1 MNMKKIY
8 PVLFILVFCVTTLS
22 CKGLSNGKNDMRT
35 KFSWNFYVSSPV
47 HYSSELKYAKA
58 FYEDNGE
65 ETVDVFDETAMAGLG
80 NVTATPFSVNPPQG
94 KVSIPKGID
103 MVWVS
108 IADKKI
114 YRANIK
120 LSQQIQN
127 KLLKAFREGFYSHW
141 RESNMDFNEFNV
153 TILPEGHLWLYLGIG
168 NLRRVLICDTLKG
181 EETHMTLKEFSE
193 GFYNAFQTV
202 DSLCTNDEDNEFFN
216 KHGSEYDKIWGIY
229 AQRFNYQF
237 DMQFENKQ
245 TELRK
250 GQFIIYFA
258 NGEIMNHDDTGYFD
272 QQLSRPNKMEL
283 QWTVDDMLYSGYFY
297 FNEGEIEKAFNDIYG
312 NNPTQPGKLI
322 IQVSKYNNWFDIYLE
337 VEHRKY
343 KLQKTKIHVFK
354 QGINESGRKAIIVF
368 DNHPQD
374 GKNILNFIG
383 E

>member
-1 MNMKKIY
+1 MKKIY
-8 PVLFILVFCVTTLS
+8 PILFILVFCVTTLS
-22 CKGLSNGKNDMRT
+22 CKGLSNGNNDMRT
-35 KFSWNFYVSSPV
+35 KFSWDFYISSPI
-47 HYSSELKYAKA
+47 HYSSIIKYAKA
-58 FYEDNGE
+58 YYGDNK
-65 ETVDVFDETAMAGLG
+65 ETVDVIDQSTLLGLG
-80 NVTATPFSVNPPQG
+80 NVNASTYSVNPPKG
-94 KVSIPKGID
+94 EVGIPKGLE

-120 LSQQIQN
+120 FSQQIQN

-141 RESNMDFNEFNV
+141 RESNMDFNEFDV
-153 TILPEGHLWLYLGIG
+153 TILPGGHLWLYLGIG

-202 DSLCTNDEDNEFFN
+202 DSLCTNDEDNEFFK
-216 KHGSEYDKIWGIY
+216 KHGSEYDKIWAFY

-237 DMQFENKQ
+237 DIRFENKQ

-250 GQFIIYFA
+250 GRFMIYFA
-258 NGEIMNHDDTGYFD
+258 NGEILNHDDPGYFEEP
-272 QQLSRPNKMEL
+272 SRPNRIEF
-283 QWTVDDMLYSGYFY
+283 QWIADDMLYIGHFY
-297 FNEGEIEKAFNDIYG
+297 FDEEEVKKAFMDVYG
-312 NNPTQPGKLI
+312 NNPTQVGKFI

-337 VEHRKY
+337 AGTKKY
-343 KLQKTKIHVFK
+343 KFEKTKIHVFK
-354 QGINESGRKAIIVF
+354 RGVNESGRNSKIIF

-374 GKNILNFIG
+374 GNEILNFIG

>member
-1 MNMKKIY
+1 MKKIY
-8 PVLFILVFCVTTLS
+8 PVLFILAFCITTLS

-35 KFSWNFYVSSPV
+35 KFSWDFYISSPT

-58 FYEDNGE
+58 FYGDNGE

-80 NVTATPFSVNPPQG
+80 NVTATTYSVNPPKG
-94 KVSIPKGID
+94 EVGIPKGID

-120 LSQQIQN
+120 FSQQIQN

-141 RESNMDFNEFNV
+141 RESNMDFNEFDV
-153 TILPEGHLWLYLGIG
+153 TILPRGHLWLYLGIG
-168 NLRRVLICDTLKG
+168 NLRRVLLCDTLRGG
-181 EETHMTLKEFSE
+181 EIHMTLKEFSE
-193 GFYNAFQTV
+193 DFYNAYQTV
-202 DSLCTNDEDNEFFN
+202 DSLCADGYDTPYIIE
-216 KHGSEYDKIWGIY
+216 HGSEYDKIWGIY

-237 DMQFENKQ
+237 DIQFENKQ

-250 GQFIIYFA
+250 GNFIINFA
-258 NGEIMNHDDTGYFD
+258 NGEILNHDDTGYFD

-322 IQVSKYNNWFDIYLE
+322 IQISKYNNWFDIYLE
-337 VEHRKY
+337 AGNKKY
-343 KLQKTKIHVFK
+343 KFKKTKIHVFK
-354 QGINESGRKAIIVF
+354 QRVHDSDDKAVVIY

-374 GKNILNFIG
+374 GNDIFNFIG
-383 E
+383 K

>member
-1 MNMKKIY
+1 MKKIY

-35 KFSWNFYVSSPV
+35 KFSWNFYISSPV
-47 HYSSELKYAKA
+47 HYCSQIKYAKV
-58 FYEDNGE
+58 YYGDNN
-65 ETVDVFDETAMAGLG
+65 ETTDVIDQSTLRGLG
-80 NVTATPFSVNPPQG
+80 NVNATTYSVNPSTG
-94 KVSIPKGID
+94 EVSIPKGID

-120 LSQQIQN
+120 FSQQIQN

-141 RESNMDFNEFNV
+141 RESNMDFNELDV
-153 TILPEGHLWLYLGIG
+153 TILPGGHLWLYLGIG

-181 EETHMTLKEFSE
+181 EEIHMTLKEFSE
-193 GFYNAFQTV
+193 DFYNAYQTV
-202 DSLCTNDEDNEFFN
+202 DSLCADGYDTPYIIE
-216 KHGSEYDKIWGIY
+216 HGSEYDKIWGIY

-237 DMQFENKQ
+237 DIQFENKQ

-250 GQFIIYFA
+250 GNFIINFA
-258 NGEIMNHDDTGYFD
+258 NGEILNHDDPGYFE
-272 QQLSRPNKMEL
+272 QPSRPNKIEF
-283 QWTVDDMLYSGYFY
+283 QWIADDMLYTGHFY
-297 FNEGEIEKAFNDIYG
+297 FDEEEMKKAFMDVYG
-312 NNPTQPGKLI
+312 NNPTQPGKII

-337 VEHRKY
+337 AGNKKY
-343 KLQKTKIHVFK
+343 KFEKTKIHVFK
-354 QGINESGRKAIIVF
+354 QGVNDSDDKAVVIY

-374 GKNILNFIG
+374 GNDILNFIG

>member
-1 MNMKKIY
+1 MKMKKIY

-35 KFSWNFYVSSPV
+35 KFSWDFYISSPV
-47 HYSSELKYAKA
+47 HYCSQIKYAKV
-58 FYEDNGE
+58 YYGDNK
-65 ETVDVFDETAMAGLG
+65 ETTDVIDQSTLRGLG
-80 NVTATPFSVNPPQG
+80 NVNATTYSVNPPKG
-94 KVSIPKGID
+94 EVGIPKGID

-120 LSQQIQN
+120 FSQQIQN

-141 RESNMDFNEFNV
+141 RESNMDFNEFDV
-153 TILPEGHLWLYLGIG
+153 TILPRGHLWLYLGIG

-181 EETHMTLKEFSE
+181 EEIHMTLKEFSE
-193 GFYNAFQTV
+193 DFYNAYQTV
-202 DSLCTNDEDNEFFN
+202 DSLCADGYDTPYIIE
-216 KHGSEYDKIWGIY
+216 HGSEYDKIWGIY

-237 DMQFENKQ
+237 DIQFENKQ

-250 GQFIIYFA
+250 GNFIINFA
-258 NGEIMNHDDTGYFD
+258 NGEILNHDDPGYFE
-272 QQLSRPNKMEL
+272 QPSRPNKIEFP
-283 QWTVDDMLYSGYFY
+283 WIADDMLYTGHFY
-297 FNEGEIEKAFNDIYG
+297 FDEEEMKKAFMDVYG
-312 NNPTQPGKLI
+312 NNPTQPGKII

-337 VEHRKY
+337 AGNKKY
-343 KLQKTKIHVFK
+343 KFEKTKIHVFK
-354 QGINESGRKAIIVF
+354 QGVNDSDDKAVVIY

-374 GKNILNFIG
+374 GNDILNFIG

>member
-1 MNMKKIY
+1 MKKIY

-35 KFSWNFYVSSPV
+35 KFSWNFYISSPV
-47 HYSSELKYAKA
+47 HYCSQIKYAKV
-58 FYEDNGE
+58 YYGDNN
-65 ETVDVFDETAMAGLG
+65 ETTDVIDQSTLRGLG
-80 NVTATPFSVNPPQG
+80 NVNATTYSVNPPTG
-94 KVSIPKGID
+94 EVSIPKGID

-120 LSQQIQN
+120 FSQQIQN

-141 RESNMDFNEFNV
+141 RESNMDFNELDV
-153 TILPEGHLWLYLGIG
+153 TILPGGHLWLYLGIG

-181 EETHMTLKEFSE
+181 EEIHMTLKEFSE
-193 GFYNAFQTV
+193 DFYNAYQTV
-202 DSLCTNDEDNEFFN
+202 DSLCADGYDTPYIIE
-216 KHGSEYDKIWGIY
+216 HGSEYDKIWGIY

-237 DMQFENKQ
+237 DIQFENKQ

-250 GQFIIYFA
+250 GNFIINFA
-258 NGEIMNHDDTGYFD
+258 NGEILNHDDPGYFE
-272 QQLSRPNKMEL
+272 QPSSPNKIEF
-283 QWTVDDMLYSGYFY
+283 QWIADDMLYTGHFY
-297 FNEGEIEKAFNDIYG
+297 FDEEEVKKAFMDVYG
-312 NNPTQPGKLI
+312 NNPTQPGKII

-337 VEHRKY
+337 AGNKKY
-343 KLQKTKIHVFK
+343 KFEKTKIHVFK
-354 QGINESGRKAIIVF
+354 QGVNDSDDKAVVIY

-374 GKNILNFIG
+374 GNDILNFIG

>member
-1 MNMKKIY
+1 MKKIY
-8 PVLFILVFCVTTLS
+8 PILFILVFCITTLS
-22 CKGLSNGKNDMRT
+22 CKGLSNGNNDMRT
-35 KFSWNFYVSSPV
+35 KFSWDFYISSPV
-47 HYSSELKYAKA
+47 HYCSQIKYAKV
-58 FYEDNGE
+58 YYGDNE
-65 ETVDVFDETAMAGLG
+65 ETTDVIDQSTLRGLG
-80 NVTATPFSVNPPQG
+80 NVNATTYSVNPPTG
-94 KVSIPKGID
+94 EVSIPKGID

-120 LSQQIQN
+120 FSQQIQN

-168 NLRRVLICDTLKG
+168 NLRRVLVCDTLKG

-193 GFYNAFQTV
+193 DFYNAYQTI
-202 DSLCTNDEDNEFFN
+202 DSLCADGYDTPYIIE
-216 KHGSEYDKIWGIY
+216 HGSKYDKIWGIY

-237 DMQFENKQ
+237 NIQFENKQ

-250 GQFIIYFA
+250 GHFMIYFA

-322 IQVSKYNNWFDIYLE
+322 IQVSKNNNLFDIYLKTGNK
-337 VEHRKY
+337 KY
-343 KLQKTKIHVFK
+343 KFKKTKIHVFK
-354 QGINESGRKAIIVF
+354 QRVHDSDDKAVVIY

-374 GKNILNFIG
+374 GNDIFNFIG

>member
-1 MNMKKIY
+1 MKKIY
-8 PVLFILVFCVTTLS
+8 PVLFILAFCITTLS

-35 KFSWNFYVSSPV
+35 KFSWDFYISSPT

-58 FYEDNGE
+58 FYGDNGE

-80 NVTATPFSVNPPQG
+80 NVTATTYSVNPPKG
-94 KVSIPKGID
+94 EVGIPKGID

-120 LSQQIQN
+120 FSQQIQN

-141 RESNMDFNEFNV
+141 RESNMDFNEFDV
-153 TILPEGHLWLYLGIG
+153 TILPRGHLWLYLGIG
-168 NLRRVLICDTLKG
+168 NLRRVLLCDTLRGG
-181 EETHMTLKEFSE
+181 EIHMTLKEFSE
-193 GFYNAFQTV
+193 DFYNAYQTV
-202 DSLCTNDEDNEFFN
+202 DSLCADGYDTPYIIE
-216 KHGSEYDKIWGIY
+216 HGSEYDKIWGIY

-237 DMQFENKQ
+237 DIQFENKQ

-250 GQFIIYFA
+250 GNFIINFA
-258 NGEIMNHDDTGYFD
+258 NGEILNHDDTGYFD

-322 IQVSKYNNWFDIYLE
+322 IQISKYNNWFDIYLE
-337 VEHRKY
+337 AGNKKY
-343 KLQKTKIHVFK
+343 KFEKTKIHVFK
-354 QGINESGRKAIIVF
+354 QRVHDSDDKAVVIY

-374 GKNILNFIG
+374 GNDILNFIG

>member
-1 MNMKKIY
+1 MKKIY

-35 KFSWNFYVSSPV
+35 KFSWNFYISSPV
-47 HYSSELKYAKA
+47 HYCSQIKYAKV
-58 FYEDNGE
+58 YYGDNN
-65 ETVDVFDETAMAGLG
+65 ETTDVIDQSTLRGLG
-80 NVTATPFSVNPPQG
+80 NVNATTYSVNPPTG
-94 KVSIPKGID
+94 EVSIPKGID

-120 LSQQIQN
+120 FSQQIQN

-141 RESNMDFNEFNV
+141 RESNMGFNEFDV
-153 TILPEGHLWLYLGIG
+153 TILPGGHLWLYLGIG

-181 EETHMTLKEFSE
+181 EEIHMTLKEFSE
-193 GFYNAFQTV
+193 DFYNAYQTV
-202 DSLCTNDEDNEFFN
+202 DSLCADGYDTPYIIE
-216 KHGSEYDKIWGIY
+216 HGSEYDKIWGIY

-237 DMQFENKQ
+237 DIQFENKQ

-250 GQFIIYFA
+250 GNFIINFA
-258 NGEIMNHDDTGYFD
+258 NGEILNHDDPGYFE
-272 QQLSRPNKMEL
+272 QPSRPNKIEFP
-283 QWTVDDMLYSGYFY
+283 WIADDMLYTGHFY
-297 FNEGEIEKAFNDIYG
+297 FDEEEVKKAFMDVYG

-322 IQVSKYNNWFDIYLE
+322 IQVSKYNNRFNIYLE
-337 VEHRKY
+337 TANKKY
-343 KLQKTKIHVFK
+343 KFEKTKIHVFK
-354 QGINESGRKAIIVF
+354 QGVHDSDDKAVVIY

-374 GKNILNFIG
+374 GNDILNFIG

>member
-1 MNMKKIY
+1 MKMKKIY

-35 KFSWNFYVSSPV
+35 KFSWDFYISSPV
-47 HYSSELKYAKA
+47 HYWSQIKYAKV
-58 FYEDNGE
+58 YYGDNK
-65 ETVDVFDETAMAGLG
+65 ETTDVIDQSTLRGLG
-80 NVTATPFSVNPPQG
+80 NVNATTYSVNPPKG
-94 KVSIPKGID
+94 EVGIPKGID

-120 LSQQIQN
+120 FSQQIQN

-141 RESNMDFNEFNV
+141 RESNMDFNEFDV
-153 TILPEGHLWLYLGIG
+153 TILPGGHLWLYLGIG

-181 EETHMTLKEFSE
+181 EEIHMTLKEFSE
-193 GFYNAFQTV
+193 DFYNAYQTV
-202 DSLCTNDEDNEFFN
+202 DSLCADGYDTPYIIE
-216 KHGSEYDKIWGIY
+216 HGSEYDKIWGIY

-237 DMQFENKQ
+237 DIQFENKQ

-250 GQFIIYFA
+250 GNFIINFA
-258 NGEIMNHDDTGYFD
+258 NGEILNHDDPGYFE
-272 QQLSRPNKMEL
+272 QPSRPNKIEFP
-283 QWTVDDMLYSGYFY
+283 WIADDMLYTGHFY
-297 FNEGEIEKAFNDIYG
+297 FDEEEMKKAFMDVYG
-312 NNPTQPGKLI
+312 NNPTQPGKII

-337 VEHRKY
+337 AGNKKY
-343 KLQKTKIHVFK
+343 KFEKTKIHVFK
-354 QGINESGRKAIIVF
+354 QGVNDSDDKAVVIY

-374 GKNILNFIG
+374 GNDILNFIG

>member
-1 MNMKKIY
+1 MKKIY

-35 KFSWNFYVSSPV
+35 KFSWDFYISSPV
-47 HYSSELKYAKA
+47 HYCSQIKYAKV
-58 FYEDNGE
+58 YYGDNK
-65 ETVDVFDETAMAGLG
+65 ETTDVIDQSTLRGLG
-80 NVTATPFSVNPPQG
+80 NVNATTYSVNPPKG
-94 KVSIPKGID
+94 EVGIPKGID

-120 LSQQIQN
+120 FSQQIQN

-141 RESNMDFNEFNV
+141 RESNMDFNEFDV
-153 TILPEGHLWLYLGIG
+153 TILPGGHLWLYLGIG

-181 EETHMTLKEFSE
+181 EEIHMTLKEFSE
-193 GFYNAFQTV
+193 DFYNAYQTV
-202 DSLCTNDEDNEFFN
+202 DSLCADGYDTPYIIE
-216 KHGSEYDKIWGIY
+216 HGSEYDKIWGIY

-237 DMQFENKQ
+237 DIQFENKQ

-250 GQFIIYFA
+250 GNFIINFA
-258 NGEIMNHDDTGYFD
+258 NGEILNHDDPGYFE
-272 QQLSRPNKMEL
+272 QPSRPNKIEFP
-283 QWTVDDMLYSGYFY
+283 WIADDMLYTGHFY
-297 FNEGEIEKAFNDIYG
+297 FDEEEMKKAFMDVYG
-312 NNPTQPGKLI
+312 NNPTQPGKII

-337 VEHRKY
+337 AGNKKY
-343 KLQKTKIHVFK
+343 KFEKTKIHVFK
-354 QGINESGRKAIIVF
+354 QGVNDSDDKAVVIY

-374 GKNILNFIG
+374 GNDILNFIG

>member
-1 MNMKKIY
+1 MKKIY
-8 PVLFILVFCVTTLS
+8 LILFILALCITTLS

-35 KFSWNFYVSSPV
+35 KFSWDFYISSPT

-58 FYEDNGE
+58 FYGDNGE

-80 NVTATPFSVNPPQG
+80 NVTATPFSVNPPHSE
-94 KVSIPKGID
+94 VSIPKGID

-127 KLLKAFREGFYSHW
+127 KLLKAIREGFYSHW
-141 RESNMDFNEFNV
+141 RESNMDFNEFDV
-153 TILPEGHLWLYLGIG
+153 TILPGGHLWLYLGIG

-181 EETHMTLKEFSE
+181 EEIHMTLKEFSE
-193 GFYNAFQTV
+193 DFYNAYQTV
-202 DSLCTNDEDNEFFN
+202 DSLCADGYDTPYIIE
-216 KHGSEYDKIWGIY
+216 HGSEYDKIWAFY

-237 DMQFENKQ
+237 DIQFENKQ

-250 GQFIIYFA
+250 GNFIINFA
-258 NGEIMNHDDTGYFD
+258 NGEILNHDDPGYFE
-272 QQLSRPNKMEL
+272 QPSRPNKIEF
-283 QWTVDDMLYSGYFY
+283 QWIADDMLYIGHFY
-297 FNEGEIEKAFNDIYG
+297 FDEEEVKKAFMDVYG

-322 IQVSKYNNWFDIYLE
+322 IQISKYNNWFDIYLE
-337 VEHRKY
+337 AGNKKY
-343 KLQKTKIHVFK
+343 KFEKTKIHVFK
-354 QGINESGRKAIIVF
+354 QRVHDSDDKAVVIY

-374 GKNILNFIG
+374 GNDILNFIG

>member
-1 MNMKKIY
+1 MKKIY

-35 KFSWNFYVSSPV
+35 KFSWNFYISSPV
-47 HYSSELKYAKA
+47 HYCSQIKYAKV
-58 FYEDNGE
+58 YYGDNN
-65 ETVDVFDETAMAGLG
+65 ETTDVIDQSTLRGLG
-80 NVTATPFSVNPPQG
+80 NVNATTYSVNPPTG
-94 KVSIPKGID
+94 EVSIPKGID

-120 LSQQIQN
+120 FSQQIQN

-141 RESNMDFNEFNV
+141 RESNMDFNELDV
-153 TILPEGHLWLYLGIG
+153 TILPGGHLWLYLGIG

-181 EETHMTLKEFSE
+181 EEIHMTLKEFSE
-193 GFYNAFQTV
+193 DFYNAYQTV
-202 DSLCTNDEDNEFFN
+202 DSLCADGYDTPYIIE
-216 KHGSEYDKIWGIY
+216 HGSEYDKIWGIY

-237 DMQFENKQ
+237 DIQFENKQ

-250 GQFIIYFA
+250 GNFIINFA
-258 NGEIMNHDDTGYFD
+258 NGEILNHDDPGYFE
-272 QQLSRPNKMEL
+272 QPSRPNKIEF
-283 QWTVDDMLYSGYFY
+283 QWIADDMLYTGHFY
-297 FNEGEIEKAFNDIYG
+297 FDEEEVKKAFMDVYG
-312 NNPTQPGKLI
+312 NNPTQPGKII

-337 VEHRKY
+337 AGNKKY
-343 KLQKTKIHVFK
+343 KFEKTKIHVFK
-354 QGINESGRKAIIVF
+354 QGVNDSDDKAVVIY

-374 GKNILNFIG
+374 GNDILNFIG

>member
-1 MNMKKIY
+1 MKKIY

-35 KFSWNFYVSSPV
+35 KFSWNFYISSPV
-47 HYSSELKYAKA
+47 HYCSQIKYAKV
-58 FYEDNGE
+58 YYGDNN
-65 ETVDVFDETAMAGLG
+65 ETTDVIDQSTLRGLG
-80 NVTATPFSVNPPQG
+80 NVNATTYSVNPPTG
-94 KVSIPKGID
+94 EVSIPKGID

-120 LSQQIQN
+120 FSQQIQN

-141 RESNMDFNEFNV
+141 RESNMDFNELDV
-153 TILPEGHLWLYLGIG
+153 TILPGGHLWLYLGIG

-181 EETHMTLKEFSE
+181 EEIHMTLKEFSE
-193 GFYNAFQTV
+193 DFYNEYQTV
-202 DSLCTNDEDNEFFN
+202 DSLCADGYDTPYIIE
-216 KHGSEYDKIWGIY
+216 HGSEYDKIWGIY

-237 DMQFENKQ
+237 DIQFENKQ

-250 GQFIIYFA
+250 GNFIINFA
-258 NGEIMNHDDTGYFD
+258 NGEILNHDDPGYFE
-272 QQLSRPNKMEL
+272 QPSRPNKIEF
-283 QWTVDDMLYSGYFY
+283 QWIADDMLYTGHFY
-297 FNEGEIEKAFNDIYG
+297 FDEEEVKKAFMDVYG
-312 NNPTQPGKLI
+312 NNPTQPGKII

-337 VEHRKY
+337 AGNKKY
-343 KLQKTKIHVFK
+343 KFEKTKIHVFK
-354 QGINESGRKAIIVF
+354 QGVNDSDDKAVVIY

-374 GKNILNFIG
+374 GNDILNFIG

>member
-1 MNMKKIY
+1 MKKIY

-35 KFSWNFYVSSPV
+35 KFSWNFYISSPV
-47 HYSSELKYAKA
+47 HYCSQIKYAKVY
-58 FYEDNGE
+58 YEDNN
-65 ETVDVFDETAMAGLG
+65 ETTDVIDQYTLRGLG
-80 NVTATPFSVNPPQG
+80 NVNATTYSVNPPTG
-94 KVSIPKGID
+94 EVSIPKGID

-120 LSQQIQN
+120 FSQQIQN

-141 RESNMDFNEFNV
+141 RESNMDFNELDV
-153 TILPEGHLWLYLGIG
+153 TILPGGHLWLYLGIG

-181 EETHMTLKEFSE
+181 EEIHMTLKEFSE
-193 GFYNAFQTV
+193 DFYNAYQTV
-202 DSLCTNDEDNEFFN
+202 DSLCADGYDTPYIIE
-216 KHGSEYDKIWGIY
+216 HGSEYDKIWGIY

-237 DMQFENKQ
+237 DIQFENKQ

-250 GQFIIYFA
+250 GNFIINFA
-258 NGEIMNHDDTGYFD
+258 NGEILNHDDPGYFE
-272 QQLSRPNKMEL
+272 QPSRPNKIEF
-283 QWTVDDMLYSGYFY
+283 QWIADDMLYTGHFY
-297 FNEGEIEKAFNDIYG
+297 FDEEEVKKAFMDVYG
-312 NNPTQPGKLI
+312 NNPTQPGKII

-337 VEHRKY
+337 AGNKKY
-343 KLQKTKIHVFK
+343 KFEKTKIHVFK
-354 QGINESGRKAIIVF
+354 QGVNDSDDKAVVIY

-374 GKNILNFIG
+374 GNDILNFIG

>member
-1 MNMKKIY
+1 MKKIY

-22 CKGLSNGKNDMRT
+22 CKGLSNGNNDMRT
-35 KFSWNFYVSSPV
+35 KFSWDFYISSPI
-47 HYSSELKYAKA
+47 HYSSIIKYAKA
-58 FYEDNGE
+58 YYGDNK
-65 ETVDVFDETAMAGLG
+65 ETVDVIDQSTLLGLG
-80 NVTATPFSVNPPQG
+80 NVNASTYSVNPPKG
-94 KVSIPKGID
+94 EVGIPKGLE

-120 LSQQIQN
+120 FSQQIQN
-127 KLLKAFREGFYSHW
+127 KLLKALREGFYSHW

-181 EETHMTLKEFSE
+181 EETHMTLKEFNE
-193 GFYNAFQTV
+193 GYYNAFQTI
-202 DSLCTNDEDNEFFN
+202 DSLCTNDEDNEFFK
-216 KHGSEYDKIWGIY
+216 KHGSEYDKIWAFY

-237 DMQFENKQ
+237 DIRFENKQ

-250 GQFIIYFA
+250 GRFMIYFA
-258 NGEIMNHDDTGYFD
+258 NGEILNHDDPGYFE
-272 QQLSRPNKMEL
+272 QPSRPNRIEF
-283 QWTVDDMLYSGYFY
+283 QWIADDMLYTGHFY
-297 FNEGEIEKAFNDIYG
+297 FDEEEVKKAFMDVYV

-322 IQVSKYNNWFDIYLE
+322 IEVSKYNNWFDIYLE
-337 VEHRKY
+337 VGTKKY
-343 KLQKTKIHVFK
+343 KFEKTKIHVFK
-354 QGINESGRKAIIVF
+354 RGVNESGRNSKIIF

-374 GKNILNFIG
+374 GNEILNFIG